1 MVISDAFGGGP
12 MPFAFMWSSGTGS
25 PPPPVVVVV
34 VVVIVFWRFG
44 SPFYTQN
51 KRNKRR
57 VVFVCVFR
65 FVFFTPFGVL
75 KGTLFGG
82 IFFFSSLKKMH
93 PFFPF
98 FTQNFTKKKNQ
109 KKKEEKKKNGR
120 ILSAFLLLVHTN
132 LKRIQKRHHE
142 RRRRRDRTTTTTR
155 RRRRVVVGGC
165 TEETAQRVRSGRPR
179 TARKS
184 RARWRGL
191 SRDASRFFGG

>member
-51 KRNKRR
+51 KRNKRSR
-57 VVFVCVFR
+57 FCVCVFR

-75 KGTLFGG
+75 KGTLFLE
-82 IFFFSSLKKMH
+82 IFFFSSLKKNA
-93 PFFPF
+93 PIFSIFYPKF
-98 FTQNFTKKKNQ
+98 YKKKIQ

-120 ILSAFLLLVHTN
+120 ILSAFLVVH
-132 LKRIQKRHHE
+132 KSQAHPK
-142 RRRRRDRTTTTTR
+142 TT
-155 RRRRVVVGGC
+155 
-165 TEETAQRVRSGRPR
+165 S
-179 TARKS
+179 
-184 RARWRGL
+184 
-191 SRDASRFFGG
+191 

>member
-75 KGTLFGG
+75 IKGTLFLE
-82 IFFFSSLKKMH
+82 IFFFSSSLKKNA
-93 PFFPF
+93 PIFSIFYPKF
-98 FTQNFTKKKNQ
+98 YKKKKS
-109 KKKEEKKKNGR
+109 KKKRRKEKKWTNSFR
-120 ILSAFLLLVHTN
+120 IFIISAH
-132 LKRIQKRHHE
+132 KSQAHPK
-142 RRRRRDRTTTTTR
+142 TT
-155 RRRRVVVGGC
+155 
-165 TEETAQRVRSGRPR
+165 S
-179 TARKS
+179 
-184 RARWRGL
+184 
-191 SRDASRFFGG
+191 